1 MSLNK
6 KQKLILNLILLQE
19 VDEEQIIVNKVMFNN
34 SNKAHE
40 MFLTRKTEGVFSI
53 LIEKNLWREGC
64 PLTTSSSTNFTSSS
78 RENATCVDRDIF
90 KKL

>member
-6 KQKLILNLILLQE
+6 KQKLILSLLLLQE
-19 VDEEQIIVNKVMFNN
+19 IDEEQTIVNKIMFNN

-40 MFLTRKTEGVFSI
+40 MFLIRKTEGVFNI
-53 LIEKNLWREGC
+53 LIEKHLWREGC
-64 PLTTSSSTNFTSSS
+64 PLTSSANFTSSS
-78 RENATCVDRDIF
+78 GENVTCVDREIF